1 MTSLPSLQPPRAAPR
16 ALALAVVVAAVSACG
31 DADVLFLSTEGL
43 SSLVLAE
50 IDGER
55 LELSAYDTTT
65 ALRPSRPASGQL
77 YVLGYASGLDALR
90 LEPGPLALDPAGVA
104 LPTPGARYRLDEL
117 AWTAL
122 EADPEFVRTTR
133 VSYTQRCARFNT
145 RVFSVPTP
153 PGDEV
158 SVALPLDERRVL
170 VGTRT
175 GLAFE
180 VTAAGMTPYTRLS
193 TTTLFAGGLMA
204 GDELWLADAD
214 VIRHGHPERG
224 FTALPRLPTPLV
236 GQIVL
241 DVSRE
246 GEPFE
251 LFALD
256 GALRAMHFDGAR
268 WTELRAP
275 SPQAARVRPGIVR
288 LGPGHA
294 AMIGT
299 GTSTVIDLYVN
310 AAERTRALALPSRP
324 SSPDTVWSL
333 AYLPGLGPLLGTR
346 YAVIYRWD
354 AGTWTPLPL
363 SASTPRADV
372 FFAFDAAGHF
382 MAGGQDGIF
391 VERLATSEICEPT
404 QASGSDGAR
413 AIAPLGSGY
422 VLASVDG
429 AGRSTVALAE
439 RAR

>member
-1 MTSLPSLQPPRAAPR
+1 
-16 ALALAVVVAAVSACG
+16 VAALCACG

-43 SSLVLAE
+43 TSLVLAE

-55 LELSAYDTTT
+55 VELSAYDTTT

-77 YVLGYASGLDALR
+77 YVLGYPTPLDALG
-90 LEPGPLALDPAGVA
+90 LTPGPLTLDPAGVA
-104 LPTPGARYRLDEL
+104 LPTPTARHRLDAS
-117 AWTAL
+117 AWTPLA
-122 EADPEFVRTTR
+122 ADPEFVRTTR
-133 VSYTQRCARFNT
+133 ISYVQRCARFRT
-145 RVFSVPTP
+145 RVFAVPTP

-180 VTAAGMTPYTRLS
+180 VTTDDMTPYTRLS
-193 TTTLFAGGLMA
+193 TTTLFAGGLNA
-204 GDELWLADAD
+204 GDELWLADAE
-214 VIRHGHPERG
+214 VIRRGHPERG
-224 FTALPRLPTPLV
+224 FTSLPRLPTPLV

-251 LFALD
+251 LFAVD
-256 GALRAMHFDGAR
+256 TSLRAMHFDGAR

-275 SPQAARVRPGIVR
+275 SPQAARVRPGVVR
-288 LGPGHA
+288 LGPGRA

-299 GTSTVIDLYVN
+299 GTSTVIELSVD
-310 AAERTRALALPSRP
+310 AAERARVLALPSRP
-324 SSPDTVWSL
+324 ASPDTVWSL
-333 AYLPGLGPLLGTR
+333 AYVPGLGPLLGTR

-354 AGTWTPLPL
+354 AGTWTALPL
-363 SASTPRADV
+363 SSTTPRADV
-372 FFAFDAAGHF
+372 FFALDAAGHF
-382 MAGGQDGIF
+382 MAGGQDGLF
-391 VERLATSEICEPT
+391 VQRLSTGEICEPS

-429 AGRSTVALAE
+429 SGRSSVILAE